1 MKMRYTQGGGNPD
14 YSAPV
19 IETLEVSI
27 EKGFADSTFFGE
39 EGEPGGGL
47 GDNNFG
53 EF

>member
-1 MKMRYTQGGGNPD
+1 MKMRYTQGGGNPN

-27 EKGFADSTFFGE
+27 EKGFADSMFFGE
-39 EGEPGGGL
+39 DGFPGGNL
-47 GDNNFG
+47 DDTDFG